1 MEVMKI
7 EELLLFLG
15 TALIFMELF
24 VPGGVAGT
32 IGFVLVLY
40 AIAGL
45 TNSMTTFIVGLVI
58 FIGLVSGAIY
68 VLVKVIP
75 KDKIKIKLILHRQLD
90 SESGYNSNPLQD
102 KSLEGQRGITISVLK
117 PSGKIKI
124 AGDIYYVSSE
134 DKFIEKDKQ
143 VEIVKVSGNQILVR
157 EVGR

>member
-45 TNSMTTFIVGLVI
+45 TNSMATFIVGLVI

-75 KDKIKIKLILHRQLD
+75 KDKIKNKLILHRQLD